1 MSSPVLV
8 AQSSVRRHMVSS
20 DPNFHPGLS
29 RLASHAVFGE
39 AASTPLP
46 ASTTLSAAA
55 AILVAAAD
63 SGALAP
69 VGGPPFLEEGQ
80 AFFGDRI
87 LARTKRP
94 PDRRRRRDRDVARS
108 E

>member
-63 SGALAP
+63 GALAP